1 VVPRLKPASARK
13 DYGDLGEMDSPP
25 VISCSYELHPMPLGL
40 LKTLALSVSIM
51 ERTLLS
57 LLFNLERVEL
67 GVL

>member
-1 VVPRLKPASARK
+1 
-13 DYGDLGEMDSPP
+13 
-25 VISCSYELHPMPLGL
+25 MPLGL

-57 LLFNLERVEL
+57 LLFNFERVEL